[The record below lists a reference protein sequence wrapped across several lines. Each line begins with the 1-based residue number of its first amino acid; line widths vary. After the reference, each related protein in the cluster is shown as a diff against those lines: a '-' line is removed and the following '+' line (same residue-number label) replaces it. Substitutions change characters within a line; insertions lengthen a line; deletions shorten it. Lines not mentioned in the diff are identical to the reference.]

1 MTNLSAAH
9 KSADRRMAGRDT
21 FRQNILFALG
31 QALGET
37 IKDI

>member
-1 MTNLSAAH
+1 MTNLNAAH
-9 KSADRRMAGRDT
+9 KSAGRRMAGRNT

-31 QALGET
+31 QAIGRT